1 MSNDFLESPVFTGL
15 SFTSEFPKSSYKNNL
30 RWMMK
35 HRVVITGL
43 GCVTAVGIGKEE
55 FWTSLINGV
64 SGVDHI
70 RSFDT
75 TGFEVKIAAEVNAF
89 DPAQFLDKK
98 ELRRTD
104 RFVQF
109 AVAATRMALDD
120 AKLEIN
126 ENNAGEI
133 GVVIG
138 SGIGGIKTL
147 EEQARVLVEK
157 GPNRI
162 SPLLIPMMIPD
173 MASGFVSI
181 VVGARG
187 PNHSV
192 VTACA
197 SATHSIGHSMRMIQS
212 GYAKAMITG
221 GTEAAISPLP
231 VAGFTSAGALSTRND
246 DPKSACRPFDLTRD
260 GFVMGEGAGIII
272 LEELE
277 HALKRGA
284 PIYAELVGYGETGDA
299 YHITAPHPE
308 GFGAAE
314 AMRLAMADAGIEPEQ
329 VDYINA
335 HGTSTPANDK
345 LETMAI
351 KSVFGEAARKLAV
364 SSTKSMTGHLLGAA
378 GGIEAIASVLA
389 LKEGIIPPT
398 INYHTPDPDCDLDY
412 VPNVARKAAIE
423 YCLSNSLGFG
433 GHNACL
439 AFKKFNG

>member
-1 MSNDFLESPVFTGL
+1 
-15 SFTSEFPKSSYKNNL
+15 
-30 RWMMK
+30 MK
-35 HRVVITGL
+35 HRVAITGL
-43 GCVTAVGIGKEE
+43 GCITAVGIGKEE
-55 FWTSLINGV
+55 FWKSLISGV
-64 SGVDHI
+64 SGVDYI

-75 TGFEVKIAAEVNAF
+75 TGFEVKIAAEVTKF
-89 DPAQFLDKK
+89 DPTQFLDKK
-98 ELRRTD
+98 EVRRTD

-109 AVAATRMALDD
+109 AVAAARMALED

-126 ENNAGEI
+126 EGNAGDI
-133 GVVIG
+133 GVSIG

-147 EEQARVLVEK
+147 EEQARVLFEK
-157 GPNRI
+157 GPNRV

-187 PNHSV
+187 PNHAL

-197 SATHSIGHSMRMIQS
+197 SAAHSIGHSMHLIQN
-212 GYAKAMITG
+212 GHAKVMITG
-221 GTEAAISPLP
+221 GAEAAISPLP
-231 VAGFTSAGALSTRND
+231 VAGFTSSGALSTRND
-246 DPKSACRPFDLTRD
+246 DPKSASRPFDLNRD

-284 PIYAELVGYGETGDA
+284 TIYAELVGFGETGDA

-314 AMRLAMADAGIEPEQ
+314 AMRLAIADAGIQPEQ
-329 VDYINA
+329 IGYINA

-351 KSVFGEAARKLAV
+351 KAVFGEAARKVAV

-378 GGIEAIASVLA
+378 GGVEAIASVLA

-398 INYHTPDPDCDLDY
+398 INYQTPDPECDLDY
-412 VPNVARKAAIE
+412 VPNEARKASFE

-439 AFKKFNG
+439 AFKKYNG